1 MTIHNPTSAQP
12 RAYSS
17 NRAGRWISIV
27 VIVLGAIGIVFAL
40 GGGVVRGLA
49 AHSATS
55 GTYTAAADGIQQ
67 LQIDSSAAAFE
78 IRFDDV
84 EEATLQVVT
93 NGGPVQ
99 QWSLQRSGDAL
110 VVDTDGRWGW
120 FTLSGMLGE
129 RGGDE
134 VAVLTLPAAL
144 ERAELDLEADVSAG
158 SFMAGGDWGAASV
171 DLSAG
176 SADLSGTAASLAVQV
191 SAGEARIDV
200 ATGGTVQLDVS
211 AGRIVG
217 SLSGEQPSSIDAT
230 VSAGAIELTIPD
242 GEYAV
247 TESVSAGEADVRV
260 IDDQSAASTIDVEV
274 SAGSVTL
281 IGSQR

>member
-1 MTIHNPTSAQP
+1 MTISNPTATHLP
-12 RAYSS
+12 RST

-55 GTYTAAADGIQQ
+55 GSYTAAADGIEQ

-110 VVDTDGRWGW
+110 IVDTDRRWGW
-120 FTLSGMLGE
+120 LGLGGMFGE
-129 RGGDE
+129 RGGE
-134 VAVLTLPAAL
+134 ELAVLTLPAAL
-144 ERAELDLEADVSAG
+144 ERAELDLETDVSAG
-158 SFMAGGDWGAASV
+158 SFTAAGEWGSASLG
-171 DLSAG
+171 LSAG
-176 SADLSGTAASLAVQV
+176 SAELSGTAASLTVEV

-200 ATGGTVQLDVS
+200 ATGGAVQLEVS

-217 SLSGEQPSSIDAT
+217 SLTGEQPSSIDAT

-242 GEYAV
+242 GAYAV
-247 TESVSAGEADVRV
+247 TESVSAGDSDVRV
-260 IDDQSAASTIDVEV
+260 TDDQSAASTIDVEV
-274 SAGSVTL
+274 SAGNVRL
-281 IGSQR
+281 IGGKH

>member
-1 MTIHNPTSAQP
+1 MTISNPTSAQRRP
-12 RAYSS
+12 HST

-55 GTYTAAADGIQQ
+55 GTYTAAADGIEQ

-84 EEATLQVVT
+84 EEATLRVMT

-99 QWSLQRSGDAL
+99 QWSLQRSGDVL
-110 VVDTDGRWGW
+110 IVDADRRWGW
-120 FTLSGMLGE
+120 FGLGDALGE
-129 RGGDE
+129 RGGEE

-144 ERAELDLEADVSAG
+144 ERAELDLETEVSAG
-158 SFMAGGDWGAASV
+158 SFTAAGDWGSASV

-217 SLSGEQPSSIDAT
+217 SLTGEQPSSIDAT

-247 TESVSAGEADVRV
+247 SQSVSAGDADVRV
-260 IDDQSAASTIDVEV
+260 IDDPTAASTIDVEV
-274 SAGSVTL
+274 SAGSVRL
-281 IGSQR
+281 IGSTR